1 MDDQN
6 KKKSSLENHKKPDRD
21 PKDVT
26 GVRPPNQQQRDN
38 DPGNQSKNPGQGDTS
53 RPKHKIATP

>member
-1 MDDQN
+1 MDNQN
-6 KKKSSLENHKKPDRD
+6 KQSNEKKSDQD

-26 GVRPPNQQQRDN
+26 GVRPSNQPPKDS
-38 DPGNQSKNPGQGDTS
+38 DPGNESKNPGQGDTS